1 MITMNIQLFAEGGE
15 DGQQQQTP
23 SFDDML
29 KSGDYQS
36 EFDKRVTKALNTA
49 KAQWE
54 KDAKAREQ
62 AARTE
67 AERLANMT
75 AQQKAEHEAKE
86 REDQIAARERAVTLR
101 ELKAEALGTLAERKL
116 PKELADVLDYSD
128 AEKCKTSLDAIEKAF
143 RAAVQAGVE
152 SRMKGTTPKKGAPSG
167 GMTRDEIMAIKD
179 PAERQKAIYANP
191 GAFGLKF

>member
-1 MITMNIQLFAEGGE
+1 MEIPMNIQFFAEDGE
-15 DGQQQQTP
+15 DKQQQAP

-29 KSGDYQS
+29 KTGDYQS

-54 KDAKAREQ
+54 KDAQAREE

-67 AERLANMT
+67 AERLAKMT

-86 REDQIAARERAVTLR
+86 REEKIAARERAVTLR
-101 ELKAEALGTLAERKL
+101 ELKAEAYATLAEREL

-128 AEKCKTSLDAIEKAF
+128 ADKCKASIDAIEKTY

-152 SRMKGTTPKKGAPSG
+152 ERMKGTTPKRGGGSGA
-167 GMTRDEIMAIKD
+167 MTREQIMSIRD
-179 PAERQKAIYANP
+179 PAERQRAIAANP
-191 GAFGLKF
+191 GVFGLKF